1 MGGTS
6 FENEYRG
13 TATMAEAYR
22 ELVDQ
27 AFYDNGHDPYNGTI
41 STTSGCIQDPNVR
54 EPMTYAEAQLHLFGD
69 RADPNSEAWWDRDE
83 SPQKWEAAWAIP
95 LKPTPEGEA
104 VGTNPWGPPFD
115 QSQPGW
121 LFYGIAAC

>member
-13 TATMAEAYR
+13 TASMADAYR
-22 ELVDQ
+22 ELVEQ
-27 AFYDNGHDPYNGTI
+27 AFYEQGHDPYNGTI
-41 STTSGCIQDPNVR
+41 STTSGVIQDPAVK
-54 EPMTYAEAQLHLFGD
+54 EPMTYAEAQAHLYPERFGAEGTD
-69 RADPNSEAWWDRDE
+69 WWDKDE

-95 LKPTPEGEA
+95 LKPED
-104 VGTNPWGPPFD
+104 NPDPLQSDPWRQHFD
-115 QSQPGW
+115 KSQPGW